1 MSIFLIAGILLSC
14 RKFFTNY
21 FCKNKLPLMELDSSF
36 IKRLKENDSNAQRV
50 FYEQLAPKMYGI
62 CLRFAFA
69 SEDADDILQDG
80 FIRVFKHIK
89 DFRGEGSLEGWVRRT
104 IVNTAI
110 NYYKKKIKQGVSVN
124 LDFVQGKIK
133 EDSKVVEK
141 MSADE
146 LLELISELPPGYRT
160 VFNLNVIEGYTHKE
174 IGKLLE
180 ISENTSKS
188 QLSRARVSLQNKLA
202 EIKEKENIG

>member
-1 MSIFLIAGILLSC
+1 MTVFYYLAGFSEKDNANNNLS
-14 RKFFTNY
+14 
-21 FCKNKLPLMELDSSF
+21 LMELDRSF
-36 IKRLKENDSNAQRV
+36 VKRLKDNDSNAQRV

-69 SEDADDILQDG
+69 TEDADDILQDG
-80 FIRVFKHIK
+80 FIRVFNHIK

-110 NYYKKKIKQGVSVN
+110 NYYKKKVKQGINVD
-124 LDFVQGKIK
+124 LEIVQGKVK
-133 EDSKVVEK
+133 EESKIVER

-146 LLELISELPPGYRT
+146 LLVLISELPVGYRT

-188 QLSRARVSLQNKLA
+188 QLSRARVSLQKKLA
-202 EIKEKENIG
+202 IIKEKENIE